1 MSSEIDRRWSFWTL
15 LIWSGVELLLVIL
28 LVPETYH
35 PVILRNKAR
44 RLRKETGNDRWY
56 APLEKMD
63 RSIALVRE
71 PYADRANESALTFRE
86 LPKTVFTSC
95 YRPFLLLA
103 LEPMCLNLCL
113 FSALLLGI
121 VYLFFG
127 AFNIVFT
134 TNHDFNRWQVGLS
147 FCGLLVG
154 MLLGIATDPL

>member
-1 MSSEIDRRWSFWTL
+1 MR
-15 LIWSGVELLLVIL
+15 
-28 LVPETYH
+28 
-35 PVILRNKAR
+35 
-44 RLRKETGNDRWY
+44 
-56 APLEKMD
+56 
-63 RSIALVRE
+63 
-71 PYADRANESALTFRE
+71 
-86 LPKTVFTSC
+86 SC

-121 VYLFFG
+121 IYLFFG

-147 FCGLLVG
+147 FVGILVG